1 MGEES
6 DRPTPALTMNAVG
19 ITPEAAFGAAVRLLP
34 RQGSVHRRCVGDRG
48 RGAACAMAGV
58 ITIVYGPDG
67 GHNPAGAVEL
77 VKWMADRFDGRAPV
91 NDC

>member
-1 MGEES
+1 MG
-6 DRPTPALTMNAVG
+6 
-19 ITPEAAFGAAVRLLP
+19 
-34 RQGSVHRRCVGDRG
+34 
-48 RGAACAMAGV
+48 GV

-77 VKWMADRFDGRAPV
+77 VTWMADRFEDRAPV